1 MSAATSN
8 VAMNLPHRQT
18 RDGNGEPQDLWDI
31 AQPPCCHQ
39 IGCTPSEE
47 GSSGMTEY
55 KWEFLLLQY
64 PYSNKELHKEKKK
77 QKRKSAAICFPISL
91 ESDENRHILHTTAQK
106 LQKVFLG
113 YFYFTN
119 SSLSDLLTFLPHMT
133 AILKTTTRP
142 GRTGSS
148 TWHGLHFRKKFYNP
162 PNTWRLYSAASIL
175 FELYNKNQLQFRKTA
190 FISECTWFCFI

>member
-55 KWEFLLLQY
+55 KWEFLLWQY
-64 PYSNKELHKEKKK
+64 PYSNKELHKEKTNK
-77 QKRKSAAICFPISL
+77 QKKTQVCCHLLSNFIWKWWKQ
-91 ESDENRHILHTTAQK
+91 T
-106 LQKVFLG
+106 
-113 YFYFTN
+113 YFTHN
-119 SSLSDLLTFLPHMT
+119 CSKAVKSFFGILLLHQFLAFRPLNVSPT
-133 AILKTTTRP
+133 YDCYFENNNETRQD
-142 GRTGSS
+142 R
-148 TWHGLHFRKKFYNP
+148 FINMARF
-162 PNTWRLYSAASIL
+162 
-175 FELYNKNQLQFRKTA
+175 A
-190 FISECTWFCFI
+190 F